1 MNVFKAFI
9 VRILVLEVFCMSAEG
24 LLFDFDYT

>member
-1 MNVFKAFI
+1 MNVFKAF
-9 VRILVLEVFCMSAEG
+9 RILVLEVFCMSAEG